1 MTVLLEGTTR
11 RWIGLSTD
19 EKPRPGQTGFDP
31 ATGQSA
37 PLTEGDVPAG
47 SSFLETDTGRIYR
60 WNGEQWTV
68 HVPENENAEYL
79 AAILFKLASI
89 EEAII
94 EGFA

>member
-1 MTVLLEGTTR
+1 MAILLEGTTR

-19 EKPRPGQTGFDP
+19 IKPAPGQTGFDP
-31 ATGQSA
+31 GTGLSA
-37 PLTEGDVPAG
+37 PIAESDVPAG

-79 AAILFKLASI
+79 QAILFKLASI

-94 EGFA
+94 EGLA